1 MRIRFHWQN
10 QRFSDSMQLRLR
22 ETPEQQWETV
32 SWEWDF
38 LLRILGGLAVTG
50 QFMRDKRW
58 METEDI
64 ILGKAKYE
72 DWRSIYCN
80 VWSRPETAEYMI
92 WKVTADE
99 DEARERIQQ
108 TVAWQETH
116 DAWLVYERSSGQAIG
131 FAGVEETGQHIY
143 HETGIALGPEYV
155 GRGYGKQI
163 LCLLMEYC
171 VSLGGQ
177 EFYYSTRSGNLA
189 SKALALSCGLVY
201 QHSEQKTDQ
210 RSGKTY
216 ELEIYKKNL
225 KCTGSEIE

>member
-72 DWRSIYCN
+72 DWRS
-80 VWSRPETAEYMI
+80 
-92 WKVTADE
+92 
-99 DEARERIQQ
+99 
-108 TVAWQETH
+108 
-116 DAWLVYERSSGQAIG
+116 
-131 FAGVEETGQHIY
+131 
-143 HETGIALGPEYV
+143 
-155 GRGYGKQI
+155 
-163 LCLLMEYC
+163 
-171 VSLGGQ
+171 
-177 EFYYSTRSGNLA
+177 
-189 SKALALSCGLVY
+189 KALALSCGLVY
-201 QHSEQKTDQ
+201 QYSEQKTDQ
-210 RSGKTY
+210 RNGKAY
-216 ELEIYKKNL
+216 EMEIYKKNL
-225 KCTGSEIE
+225 RSTGSGK